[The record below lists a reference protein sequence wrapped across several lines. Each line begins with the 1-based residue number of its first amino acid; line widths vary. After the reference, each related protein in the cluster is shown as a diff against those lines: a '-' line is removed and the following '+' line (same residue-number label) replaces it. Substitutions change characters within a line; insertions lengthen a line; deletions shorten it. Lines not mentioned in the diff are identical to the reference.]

1 MAGVK
6 SRAEISSFEPL
17 TIAKYTADGAEI
29 SILRLRHNLAFSIS
43 RCDFFAI
50 PGLLDQSGHGA
61 LHCLFHPA
69 PAPDFF
75 LMSSNRPAETLRIWE
90 WGADESIWNPERV
103 SWPIAFQL
111 AYY

>member
-69 PAPDFF
+69 PAPF
-75 LMSSNRPAETLRIWE
+75 LHTLQL
-90 WGADESIWNPERV
+90 V
-103 SWPIAFQL
+103 MTLIA
-111 AYY
+111 

>member
-69 PAPDFF
+69 PAP
-75 LMSSNRPAETLRIWE
+75 LP
-90 WGADESIWNPERV
+90 ESIAPNIRV
-103 SWPIAFQL
+103 LESAT
-111 AYY
+111 